1 MPKDSEY
8 TDHPIRTIIVDRQDY
23 DVMLRVG
30 FDGIEY
36 IGHLWFTHVP
46 SKLSYQDHGAV
57 PGIDLLDAVRKA
69 QEYTEREME
78 QRCYR
83 ALSEKRRFN
92 RLRRATD
99 QMVNKIRHL
108 NRVVVGLEKGMIEQ
122 EAGKKELAEIQGQ
135 LLEIVKLLRDSAGVE
150 DGDEPNRS

>member
-23 DVMLRVG
+23 DVVLRVA
-30 FDGIEY
+30 FDGVEY
-36 IGHLWFTHVP
+36 VGHLWFTHVP
-46 SKLSYQDHGAV
+46 SKLSYQDHGSV
-57 PGIDLLDAVRKA
+57 PGISALDAVRKA
-69 QEYTEREME
+69 NEYTEREME

-99 QMVNKIRHL
+99 QMIDKIRHL
-108 NRVVVGLEKGMIEQ
+108 NRVVVGLEKGIVEQ
-122 EAGKKELAEIQGQ
+122 ESGKKELNEIQGQ
-135 LLEIVKLLRDSAGVE
+135 LLDIVRTLRDHAGVE
-150 DGDEPNRS
+150 DEEKE